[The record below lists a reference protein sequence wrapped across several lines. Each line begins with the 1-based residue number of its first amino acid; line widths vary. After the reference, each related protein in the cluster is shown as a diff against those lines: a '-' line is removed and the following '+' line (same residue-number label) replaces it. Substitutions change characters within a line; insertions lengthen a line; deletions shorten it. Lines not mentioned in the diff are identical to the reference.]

1 MFAVAACVC
10 LQTLCAF
17 SNKTKTFP
25 AALNRCFSLNSNNS
39 LLKDQISLNKSA
51 WRLKGEQFG
60 PAAILP
66 CFQSSRA
73 SLVLAG
79 EADGFCHRLVCLSPA
94 DVPEKY

>member
-17 SNKTKTFP
+17 SNKTKT
-25 AALNRCFSLNSNNS
+25 LNRCFSLNSNNS

-94 DVPEKY
+94 DVLEKY